1 VRPLAR
7 RRSGCY
13 GDSLYSRPTA
23 TPLAQQLVITDI
35 VLIAVAF
42 LGGALNALA
51 GGGSLVTFPALLFA
65 GLNPIDANASSVVAL
80 FPATFVSAWAYRRS
94 IFDVTEVSVTG
105 LSVSSLIGGLLGALL
120 LLSTPTSVFAGL
132 VPWLVLFSTI
142 VFAVGNFAPLDL
154 IRRLQLGPRGALVV
168 HFAISVYG
176 GYFGGGIGFLLLA
189 ALTLFGMRDINA
201 MNGLKM
207 ALVGIMTAA
216 SMAAFIVADVI
227 RWWEVLPMLPSAV
240 IGGYVAAHA
249 AQRLDQ
255 RLIKGLIVVL
265 GAGVTAYFF
274 WHGV

>member
-1 VRPLAR
+1 
-7 RRSGCY
+7 
-13 GDSLYSRPTA
+13 
-23 TPLAQQLVITDI
+23 VITDI
-35 VLIAVAF
+35 VLTAAAF

-154 IRRLQLGPRGALVV
+154 IRRLQLGPRGVLVV

-240 IGGYVAAHA
+240 IGGYVAARA

-255 RLIKGLIVVL
+255 QLIKGLIVGL